1 MDLKWKDHA
10 SLRDLAEQ
18 AVRAQAITFDSGASR
33 EALLHDLFV
42 RDEELRMQSEAL
54 ADAHA
59 ELRQL
64 NHRYRDLLDNA
75 PIGYLVADR
84 ATVILSVNERGAAV
98 FDEQPDALVGDRL
111 SRFLLPDEV
120 VPFERYRREVAKSAT
135 PLEAEFTMVTL
146 SGHRREVRFESVC
159 TDRQTGEWRI
169 ALTDVTVYNGMLR
182 KLDHD
187 QRLGAVE
194 RHASSIAH
202 DLNNLL
208 YSILGHADVALS
220 SLTPSAAAYPPVV
233 RLREVVKRCAEATE
247 QLSSFARAEESQP
260 PIADLNGIIVKM
272 EGLLTS
278 LLGEDVEVELE
289 TTATDAAVRLDP
301 HHIEQILLTS
311 VRNSRHAMPHGGT
324 YRIETATVELNAP
337 VETRGTAS
345 TRFVRWTMSDTGIGM
360 TELTRRRAFEPF
372 FTTKPPGVG
381 TGLGLAMVKAA
392 VERAG
397 GFAAIESE
405 LGRGTKLVV
414 YLPRATGTSTFP
426 PPMGEESEESAFA
439 SVMIVKEDAS
449 CLELADRLRCRG
461 CQVRWSGSGSTALD
475 LLREVGDGLNVL
487 LIDEALPEVVVGELI
502 RTAEAISTGIE
513 IIVSPI
519 ASSSTDSIDDGGSA
533 RELALEATVKAVL
546 AAAVRTSAQ

>member
-18 AVRAQAITFDSGASR
+18 EVRAQAATFDAGASR
-33 EALLHDLFV
+33 ESLLHELFV
-42 RDEELRMQSEAL
+42 RDEDLRKQNEAL
-54 ADAHA
+54 SAAHA

-64 NHRYRDLLDNA
+64 SYRYRDLFENA

-84 ATVILSVNERGAAV
+84 TTLISAANERGAAV
-98 FDEQPDALVGDRL
+98 LDERPDALVGDRL
-111 SRFLLPDEV
+111 TRFLLPDEV

-135 PLEAEFTMVTL
+135 PLEAEFTMVT
-146 SGHRREVRFESVC
+146 GTGQRREVRLESVC
-159 TDRQTGEWRI
+159 TDRQTGDWRI
-169 ALTDVTVYNGMLR
+169 ALTDVTIYNGMLR

-194 RHASSIAH
+194 RHATTIAH

-220 SLTPSAAAYPPVV
+220 CLTASSAAYPPVV

-247 QLSSFARAEESQP
+247 QLSSFARAEESRP
-260 PIADLNGIIVKM
+260 PIVDLNGVILKM

-278 LLGEDVEVELE
+278 LLGDDVELDLA

-324 YRIETATVELNAP
+324 YRVEIASVELNSP
-337 VETRGTAS
+337 METRGTAS

-360 TELTRRRAFEPF
+360 NEITRRRAFEPF

-397 GFAAIESE
+397 GFAAIESD

-426 PPMGEESEESAFA
+426 PPMSDEPETAFA

-449 CLELADRLRCRG
+449 CLELADRLRHRG
-461 CQVRWSGSGSTALD
+461 CQVRWSGSGSAALD
-475 LLREVGDGLNVL
+475 LLREIGEGLNVL
-487 LIDEALPEVVVGELI
+487 LIDESLPEVVVGELI
-502 RTAEAISTGIE
+502 RTAEAISAGIE

-519 ASSSTDSIDDGGSA
+519 ASPSTDTDDGGESVGD
-533 RELALEATVKAVL
+533 LALEVTVKAVL